1 VSDSS
6 HGLRDIVRR
15 ALEEDRAFDD
25 VTTLATIA
33 PGVPGAARLL
43 AKQPCVVAGLD
54 AFIASFEEMD
64 RSIAVKVVISDGEQ
78 ARAGAT
84 VASVIGPLR
93 GILSA
98 ERTALNFIQRLSGIA
113 TLTRAF
119 VDEAGKAR
127 RDVRPDKGPPLIA
140 IRDTRKTTPLLRDL
154 EKAAVRAGGG
164 SNHRRDL
171 ASAILI
177 KDNHVVA
184 AGGLRRAVEA
194 IGLPSRGERLWIEL
208 ECDTLEH
215 VQEAL
220 EAGVD
225 EVLLDNM
232 DVETLRKAVTLVR
245 EHAGSTRT
253 EASGGVTLGTVRAIA
268 ETGVDSISVGA
279 LTHSAPAI
287 DLSLEVEAV

>member
-287 DLSLEVEAV
+287 DLRLEVEAV